1 MGRRGGRGKGGKV
14 EGGKVRRGEGGVKKK
29 IGRQAPRLAKTE
41 RVDLIVARMT
51 SDDENVQWLQW
62 LQSSNAGLRPL
73 RGCTDLEML
82 LRRLFSS
89 KVEVGERARMVYPSV
104 RNAAAAQGW
113 SLEAVLASISGSG
126 TGGVVTKGDV
136 LAFAESGQT
145 PGGGGGE
152 GAAGGGGAT
161 GATGF
166 AYVFSEGGVE
176 SRFRVV
182 DTPGKMLPKEERH
195 ADVSVSPAQSAH
207 ASAVMAAKAAIPA
220 VYASADVPV
229 GGLAERL
236 NIDLA
241 EAISTGSSATG
252 VGVPPKMARFLMVSA
267 SQALRTHSALNGHW
281 DDGAG
286 MFVPAPSVVFSVTHV
301 GPDGN
306 PTTTT
311 VPKAEALPLNA
322 LGAVLEHPGDDNNAS
337 VAPTFNV
344 VSLSPLVTDG
354 ALFSVAPPAVATL
367 SIGALSSVMVPKT
380 HPETG
385 ALTLAVDN
393 HVSLSLTADAR
404 AADTEDL
411 AAFLDTLVTS
421 VSNPIALLK

>member
-1 MGRRGGRGKGGKV
+1 M
-14 EGGKVRRGEGGVKKK
+14 
-29 IGRQAPRLAKTE
+29 
-41 RVDLIVARMT
+41 
-51 SDDENVQWLQW
+51 
-62 LQSSNAGLRPL
+62 

-145 PGGGGGE
+145 PGGGGGG

-311 VPKAEALPLNA
+311 VPKAEALPLNV
-322 LGAVLEHPGDDNNAS
+322 LGAALERPGDDNNASPS